1 MMKVIN
7 PSEIDSVI
15 GTEVGVS
22 DWVLID
28 QDRINKFADATMDH
42 QFIHVDPEQA
52 TPVFGS
58 TIAHG
63 FLSLSLVAG
72 IPFDQEIGL
81 VLEGTKMGLNYG
93 LDKVRFL
100 SPVPVDSEV
109 RIRMKCIDISEKN
122 PGQDFSQKYQ
132 CISCV
137 FLLQNL
143 LGQDL
148 ETLPCLVHNLVP
160 SWCPLK
166 PNQFLDQ
173 KEYLQLV
180 TKTKNHVQSLIQI
193 QV

>member
-15 GTEVGVS
+15 DTEVGVS
-22 DWVLID
+22 DWVLIN

-122 PGQDFSQKYQ
+122 PGQYLAKTEVTMEIKGVEKPAF
-132 CISCV
+132 V
-137 FLLQNL
+137 A
-143 LGQDL
+143 
-148 ETLPCLVHNLVP
+148 ETLSMFVL
-160 SWCPLK
+160 
-166 PNQFLDQ
+166 
-173 KEYLQLV
+173 
-180 TKTKNHVQSLIQI
+180 
-193 QV
+193 

>member
-28 QDRINKFADATMDH
+28 KDRINKFADATMDH

-122 PGQDFSQKYQ
+122 PGQYLAKTEVTMEIKGVEKPAF
-132 CISCV
+132 V
-137 FLLQNL
+137 A
-143 LGQDL
+143 
-148 ETLPCLVHNLVP
+148 ETLSMFVL
-160 SWCPLK
+160 
-166 PNQFLDQ
+166 
-173 KEYLQLV
+173 
-180 TKTKNHVQSLIQI
+180 
-193 QV
+193 

>member
-22 DWVLID
+22 DWILID
-28 QDRINKFADATMDH
+28 QDRINKFADATMDY

-122 PGQDFSQKYQ
+122 PGQYLAKTEVTMEIKGIEKPAF
-132 CISCV
+132 V
-137 FLLQNL
+137 A
-143 LGQDL
+143 
-148 ETLPCLVHNLVP
+148 ETLSMFVL
-160 SWCPLK
+160 
-166 PNQFLDQ
+166 
-173 KEYLQLV
+173 
-180 TKTKNHVQSLIQI
+180 
-193 QV
+193 

>member
-22 DWVLID
+22 DWVLVD

-122 PGQDFSQKYQ
+122 PGQYLAKTEVTMEIKGVEKPAF
-132 CISCV
+132 V
-137 FLLQNL
+137 A
-143 LGQDL
+143 
-148 ETLPCLVHNLVP
+148 ETLSMFVL
-160 SWCPLK
+160 
-166 PNQFLDQ
+166 
-173 KEYLQLV
+173 
-180 TKTKNHVQSLIQI
+180 
-193 QV
+193 

>member
-28 QDRINKFADATMDH
+28 QDRIDKFADATMDH

-109 RIRMKCIDISEKN
+109 RIRMKCVDISEKN
-122 PGQDFSQKYQ
+122 PGQYLAKTEVTMEIKGVEKPAF
-132 CISCV
+132 V
-137 FLLQNL
+137 A
-143 LGQDL
+143 
-148 ETLPCLVHNLVP
+148 ETLSMFVL
-160 SWCPLK
+160 
-166 PNQFLDQ
+166 
-173 KEYLQLV
+173 
-180 TKTKNHVQSLIQI
+180 
-193 QV
+193 

>member
-7 PSEIDSVI
+7 PSEIDSII

-122 PGQDFSQKYQ
+122 PGQYLAKTEVTMEIKGIDKPAF
-132 CISCV
+132 V
-137 FLLQNL
+137 A
-143 LGQDL
+143 
-148 ETLPCLVHNLVP
+148 ETLSMFVL
-160 SWCPLK
+160 
-166 PNQFLDQ
+166 
-173 KEYLQLV
+173 
-180 TKTKNHVQSLIQI
+180 
-193 QV
+193 

>member
-7 PSEIDSVI
+7 PSEIESVI

-122 PGQDFSQKYQ
+122 PGQYLAKTEVTMEIKGIEKPAF
-132 CISCV
+132 V
-137 FLLQNL
+137 A
-143 LGQDL
+143 
-148 ETLPCLVHNLVP
+148 ETLSMFVL
-160 SWCPLK
+160 
-166 PNQFLDQ
+166 
-173 KEYLQLV
+173 
-180 TKTKNHVQSLIQI
+180 
-193 QV
+193 

>member
-28 QDRINKFADATMDH
+28 QNRINKFADATMDH

-52 TPVFGS
+52 APVFGS

-122 PGQDFSQKYQ
+122 PGQYLAKTEVTMEIKGVEKPAF
-132 CISCV
+132 V
-137 FLLQNL
+137 A
-143 LGQDL
+143 
-148 ETLPCLVHNLVP
+148 ETLSMFVL
-160 SWCPLK
+160 
-166 PNQFLDQ
+166 
-173 KEYLQLV
+173 
-180 TKTKNHVQSLIQI
+180 
-193 QV
+193 